1 MKPDGV
7 TMESTEP
14 TEAAAIPEPS
24 LSLDNVT
31 EQASSQPEE
40 AASDAAA
47 GPAPKT
53 SGKPVAADL
62 KVKPTGV
69 ASKTQPKAKSAVVSG
84 SNSRPGAASHRTRND
99 VKSSNSVSAAATKRT
114 ATASATKAS
123 AAGAVPIRPL
133 GGAAPSST
141 VKNQTRVAD
150 KKPAGP
156 TRTTYVTAATATN
169 GTKPT
174 TVNGPPKKKPVA
186 ETVNLARPKTTASTS
201 RSAVSTAPKPSTSTA
216 TKAGG
221 APASRTTRPTTAP
234 STARPAP
241 TTSRPTTATTKPSAT
256 ATAKT
261 AASRATIV
269 PSSGRSTAAQPPKT
283 STAAKKGLTFFFQ
296 IRRL

>member
-14 TEAAAIPEPS
+14 NEAAAIPEPS

-62 KVKPTGV
+62 KVKPIGV
-69 ASKTQPKAKSAVVSG
+69 ASKTEPKTKSAGVSG
-84 SNSRPGAASHRTRND
+84 SNSRPGVASHRTRND
-99 VKSSNSVSAAATKRT
+99 VKSTNSVSAAVTKR
-114 ATASATKAS
+114 TASATKAS
-123 AAGAVPIRPL
+123 AAGAVPRRPL
-133 GGAAPSST
+133 GGAVPSST

-156 TRTTYVTAATATN
+156 TRTTSVAAATATN

-174 TVNGPPKKKPVA
+174 TVNVPPKKKPVA
-186 ETVNLARPKTTASTS
+186 ETRLLNLARPKTTGESEIW
-201 RSAVSTAPKPSTSTA
+201 
-216 TKAGG
+216 
-221 APASRTTRPTTAP
+221 TR
-234 STARPAP
+234 
-241 TTSRPTTATTKPSAT
+241 
-256 ATAKT
+256 
-261 AASRATIV
+261 
-269 PSSGRSTAAQPPKT
+269 
-283 STAAKKGLTFFFQ
+283 
-296 IRRL
+296 